1 MDNVPSSAILAIIAI
16 VAACILGAF
25 IFSTVNS
32 QQDAGNRALSQTEQM
47 NTALDESKYTVYDGA
62 TVTGSQVLSA
72 IKTFK
77 NGDIYIKVSNGSGD
91 AFYIFRSDSVEAG
104 NKQSDEDY
112 STAVAAAKNKGNSE
126 TYITP
131 SAQFQ
136 GKVARD
142 DKNGAIVGLIFEK
155 VGSSGAAGTGT
166 DG

>member
-16 VAACILGAF
+16 VSACILGAF

-77 NGDIYIKVSNGSGD
+77 NGDVYVEVDNGSGTKT
-91 AFYIFRSDSVEAG
+91 AYVLETAAAG
-104 NKQSDEDY
+104 AKKQSDEAYATALKNAKDKS
-112 STAVAAAKNKGNSE
+112 STE

-131 SAQFQ
+131 AAQFIGQ
-136 GKVARD
+136 VVRD
-142 DKNGAIVGLIFEK
+142 DKNGAIIGITFTKE
-155 VGSSGAAGTGT
+155 SAAGTGT

>member
-77 NGDIYIKVSNGSGD
+77 NGDVYIEVDNDGDGGNEPVLYILDSKTGGKRVSD
-91 AFYIFRSDSVEAG
+91 TAYSDSV
-104 NKQSDEDY
+104 S
-112 STAVAAAKNKGNSE
+112 AAKNKSNADK
-126 TYITP
+126 YITP

-136 GKVARD
+136 GTVVRD
-142 DKNGAIVGLIFEK
+142 SGNGAIIGITFKKE
-155 VGSSGAAGTGT
+155 SAAGTGT

>member
-32 QQDAGNRALSQTEQM
+32 QQDAGNKALSQTEQM

-77 NGDIYIKVSNGSGD
+77 GGDVYVQVDNGSGTKTPYVLS
-91 AFYIFRSDSVEAG
+91 AATAG
-104 NKQSDEDY
+104 
-112 STAVAAAKNKGNSE
+112 AAKQTDAEYADALKKAKDKSSTT

-131 SAQFQ
+131 AAQFIGQ
-136 GKVARD
+136 VDRD
-142 DKNGAIVGLIFEK
+142 QQNGAIIGVTFTK
-155 VGSSGAAGTGT
+155 DSAAGSGSN
-166 DG
+166 G

>member
-25 IFSTVNS
+25 IFSTVNQ

-77 NGDIYIKVSNGSGD
+77 NGDVYVEVNNGSGTETYVLSSNTAGAEADTED
-91 AFYIFRSDSVEAG
+91 AYAEKI
-104 NKQSDEDY
+104 
-112 STAVAAAKNKGNSE
+112 TAAKNKKN
-126 TYITP
+126 TDKYITP
-131 SAQFQ
+131 SAQFT
-136 GKVARD
+136 GKVVRD
-142 DKNGAIVGLIFEK
+142 SANGAIIGVSFTK
-155 VGSSGAAGTGT
+155 VGTTTG
-166 DG
+166 

>member
-77 NGDIYIKVSNGSGD
+77 GGDTYIQVNNGSGTEVYVLSAASAGAEADTED
-91 AFYIFRSDSVEAG
+91 AYATKI
-104 NKQSDEDY
+104 
-112 STAVAAAKNKGNSE
+112 TAAKNKAE
-126 TYITP
+126 TGKYITP
-131 SAQFQ
+131 SAQFT
-136 GKVARD
+136 GKVDRD
-142 DKNGAIVGLIFEK
+142 ASNGAIIGITFTK
-155 VGSSGAAGTGT
+155 VGASTTG
-166 DG
+166 

>member
-77 NGDIYIKVSNGSGD
+77 NGDVYVEVDNGSGTPIPYVLES
-91 AFYIFRSDSVEAG
+91 ATAG
-104 NKQSDEDY
+104 AKKQSDEVYATALKNAKDKS
-112 STAVAAAKNKGNSE
+112 STT

-131 SAQFQ
+131 AAQFIGQ
-136 GKVARD
+136 VVRD
-142 DKNGAIVGLIFEK
+142 DKNGAIIGITFTKE
-155 VGSSGAAGTGT
+155 SAAGTGT

>member
-77 NGDIYIKVSNGSGD
+77 NGDVYVEVDNGSGTKT
-91 AFYIFRSDSVEAG
+91 AYVLEAATAG
-104 NKQSDEDY
+104 AKKQSDE
-112 STAVAAAKNKGNSE
+112 A
-126 TYITP
+126 
-131 SAQFQ
+131 
-136 GKVARD
+136 
-142 DKNGAIVGLIFEK
+142 
-155 VGSSGAAGTGT
+155 
-166 DG
+166 

>member
-77 NGDIYIKVSNGSGD
+77 GGDVYVQVDNGSGTKTAYVLKEASAGADVMSDTEYAD
-91 AFYIFRSDSVEAG
+91 AIKKAKDKKE
-104 NKQSDEDY
+104 
-112 STAVAAAKNKGNSE
+112 TAL
-126 TYITP
+126 YITP
-131 SAQFQ
+131 AAQFIGQ
-136 GKVARD
+136 VDRD
-142 DKNGAIVGLIFEK
+142 EKNGAIIGVTFTK
-155 VGSSGAAGTGT
+155 VGASTSGSTTG
-166 DG
+166 

>member
-72 IKTFK
+72 IKSFK
-77 NGDIYIKVSNGSGD
+77 GGDVYIQVNNGSGTETAYVLQD
-91 AFYIFRSDSVEAG
+91 ASAGADNQTEEQYAEAL
-104 NKQSDEDY
+104 KK
-112 STAVAAAKNKGNSE
+112 AKDKKETS

-131 SAQFQ
+131 AAQFT
-136 GKVARD
+136 GSVVRD
-142 DKNGAIVGLIFEK
+142 EKNGAIIGIHFEK
-155 VGSSGAAGTGT
+155 VSTSNG
-166 DG
+166 